1 MNTIKIRSK
10 FKNFRILLYSGGSS
24 KTLTKRLMEKLNPKR
39 YDVMQWQTRAGSNN
53 TDLKV
58 KIDFTLPKLSAMKIV
73 MWNCHVDDSDKV
85 RYNMILGRY
94 LLTGLVLNL
103 KLSDHVI

>member
-39 YDVMQWQTRAGSNN
+39 YDVIQWQTQVGSNN

-58 KIDFTLPKLSAMKIV
+58 KIDFTLPKLSAMEIV
-73 MWNCHVDDSDKV
+73 TWNCHVDDSDKV

-94 LLTGLVLNL
+94 LLT
-103 KLSDHVI
+103 